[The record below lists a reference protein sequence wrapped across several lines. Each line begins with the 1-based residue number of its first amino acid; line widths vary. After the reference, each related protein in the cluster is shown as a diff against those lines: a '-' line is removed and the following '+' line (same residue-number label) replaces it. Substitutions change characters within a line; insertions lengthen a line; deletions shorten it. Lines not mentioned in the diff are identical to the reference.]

1 LFGNELVLHIDFT
14 KTLIITDIDGTF
26 LPKSKVY
33 VPRNMEAIN
42 RLFELGGHFSI
53 STGRVLQAASHLI
66 GDDRFVNFP
75 VILGNGCMIYD
86 AEKKKPLWFQNL
98 DKAVF
103 DCIKEIA
110 DNFPDVSVEINTPDE
125 IIICRINDYE
135 RYHIL
140 AARFKK
146 TLEMTL
152 DAASHYEW
160 VKVLFAGEPSVI
172 TKVVEYV
179 SEKNWDCA
187 EFVSSADIFF
197 EILPKGCNKGTA
209 LTRMREILLPKEYTV
224 IAMGDYYNDLEMLSA
239 ADFSACPFDS
249 LREVKSAVDYVC
261 RATCD
266 EGAVG
271 EVIEKLIN
279 GSLL

>member
-1 LFGNELVLHIDFT
+1 LQTDLT
-14 KTLIITDIDGTF
+14 KTLVIADIDGTF
-26 LPKSKVY
+26 LPKSKQY

-53 STGRVLQAASHLI
+53 ATGRVLQAASHLI
-66 GDDRFVNFP
+66 GADRFVNFP
-75 VILGNGCMIYD
+75 VILGNGCMLYD
-86 AEKKKPLWFQNL
+86 PLPKKTIWFQNL

-103 DCIKEIA
+103 PCIKEIA
-110 DNFPDVSVEINTPDE
+110 EKFPEVSVEINTPDD

-146 TLEMTL
+146 TLEMTIEK
-152 DAASHYEW
+152 AAEYEW
-160 VKVLFAGEPSVI
+160 VKVLFAGEPDVI
-172 TKVVEYV
+172 AKVTEYAAAQ
-179 SEKNWDCA
+179 KWDCA

-197 EILPKGCNKGTA
+197 EVLPKGCNKGTA
-209 LTRMREILLPKEYTV
+209 LDRMRDVLNLHDWTI

-249 LREVKSAVDYVC
+249 LPEVRETSDYVC
-261 RATCD
+261 RATCE

>member
-1 LFGNELVLHIDFT
+1 LKTDLT
-14 KTLIITDIDGTF
+14 KTLVITDIDGTF
-26 LPKSKVY
+26 LPKSKQY

-53 STGRVLQAASHLI
+53 ATGRVLQAASHLI
-66 GDDRFVNFP
+66 GSDRFVNFP
-75 VILGNGCMIYD
+75 VILGNGCMLYD
-86 AEKKKPLWFQNL
+86 PIKKEPIWFQNL

-103 DCIKEIA
+103 PCIKEIA
-110 DNFPDVSVEINTPDE
+110 EKFPEVSVEINTPDD

-140 AARFKK
+140 AARFKN
-146 TLEMTL
+146 TLEMSL
-152 DAASHYEW
+152 DAAARYEW
-160 VKVLFAGEPSVI
+160 VKVLFAGEPDVIASVAR
-172 TKVVEYV
+172 YAAA
-179 SEKNWDCA
+179 KNWDCA

-197 EILPKGCNKGTA
+197 EVLPKGCNKGTA
-209 LTRMREILLPKEYTV
+209 LTRMREILHLEDRTI
-224 IAMGDYYNDLEMLSA
+224 IAMGDYYNDLELIGA
-239 ADFSACPFDS
+239 ADFAACPFDA
-249 LREVKSAVDYVC
+249 LPEVKSACNYVC
-261 RATCD
+261 RSTCE

>member
-1 LFGNELVLHIDFT
+1 LKTDLA
-14 KTLIITDIDGTF
+14 KTLVITDIDGTF
-26 LPKSKVY
+26 LPKSKQY

-53 STGRVLQAASHLI
+53 ATGRVLQAASHLI
-66 GDDRFVNFP
+66 GVDRFVNFP
-75 VILGNGCMIYD
+75 VILGNGCMLYD
-86 AEKKKPLWFQNL
+86 PMNKKPIWFQNL

-103 DCIKEIA
+103 PCIKEIA
-110 DNFPDVSVEINTPDE
+110 DKFPEVSVEINTPDD

-140 AARFKK
+140 AARFKS
-146 TLEMTL
+146 TLEMSL
-152 DAASHYEW
+152 EKAAQFEW
-160 VKVLFAGEPSVI
+160 VKVLFAGEPDVI
-172 TKVVEYV
+172 AAVVEYV
-179 SEKNWDCA
+179 AEKDWDCA

-197 EILPKGCNKGTA
+197 EVLPKGCNKGTA
-209 LTRMREILLPKEYTV
+209 LARMREILHLRDWTI
-224 IAMGDYYNDLEMLSA
+224 IAMGDYYNDLEMLDS
-239 ADFSACPFDS
+239 ADFAACPFDA
-249 LREVKSAVDYVC
+249 LTEVKDACDYVC
-261 RATCD
+261 RSTCE